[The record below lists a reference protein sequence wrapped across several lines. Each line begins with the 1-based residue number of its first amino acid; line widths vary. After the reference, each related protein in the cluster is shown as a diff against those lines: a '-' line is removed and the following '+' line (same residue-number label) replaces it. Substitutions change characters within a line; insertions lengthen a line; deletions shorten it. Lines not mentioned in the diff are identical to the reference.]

1 MSRFARQCRAAQA
14 VIDHAYPY
22 DDAAEEAEEQR
33 AEYIAEYAPAIADK
47 LVGSEDFAWG
57 VLVDLGDDAK
67 RSVLQDVGRFFE
79 RYHALDDDDT
89 QGAMVVA
96 RDLYCELNLQIEA
109 AAMEQAE
116 TEVATEYDRRK
127 AA

>member
-1 MSRFARQCRAAQA
+1 VSRFARQCRAAQA

-57 VLVDLGDDAK
+57 VLVDLSDDAK
-67 RSVLQDVGRFFE
+67 HSVLQDVGRFFE
-79 RYHALDDDDT
+79 RYHALEEFDT
-89 QGAMVVA
+89 RGAMVVA
-96 RDLYCELNLQIEA
+96 RDLYNYLLPTLQA
-109 AAMEQAE
+109 AALEQAE
-116 TEVATEYDRRK
+116 TEVAAEYDRRE

>member
-1 MSRFARQCRAAQA
+1 VSRFARQCSAAQA

-22 DDAAEEAEEQR
+22 DDAAEAAEEQR
-33 AEYIAEYAPAIADK
+33 AEYIADFAPPIAAN

-57 VLVDLGDDAK
+57 VLVDLSDDAK

-79 RYHALDDDDT
+79 RYHALDEIDVH
-89 QGAMVVA
+89 GAMEIA
-96 RDLYCELNLQIEA
+96 RDLYCELKPQIEA

-116 TEVATEYDRRK
+116 TEVAAEYDRSK